1 MDTASLGGFL
11 RTLFIIVL
19 CYYAFRFAMR
29 YLFPLFVY
37 KAAKKASE
45 NFQQRQQD
53 FYNQQNSSQNQNT
66 QQDSFEADRPK
77 EKKKVG
83 EYIDFEEID

>member
-11 RTLFIIVL
+11 RTLLLIVVL
-19 CYYAFRFAMR
+19 YYVFRFVVK
-29 YLFPLFVY
+29 YLFPLLIY
-37 KAAKKASE
+37 KAAKKAE
-45 NFQQRQQD
+45 QNFQQRQQD
-53 FYNQQNSSQNQNT
+53 FYNQHTNHYTKSTKQTKESGK
-66 QQDSFEADRPK
+66 PK